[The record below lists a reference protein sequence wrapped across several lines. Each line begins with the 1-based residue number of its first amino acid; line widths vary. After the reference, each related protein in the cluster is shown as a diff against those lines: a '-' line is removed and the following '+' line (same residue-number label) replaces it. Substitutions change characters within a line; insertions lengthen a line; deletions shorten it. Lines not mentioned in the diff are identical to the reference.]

1 MEKVAILSAVRT
13 PIGRYMGV
21 LRDVPAYD
29 LGALVLNEAV
39 KRAKVEP
46 A

>member
-21 LRDVPAYD
+21 LREGPAYV
-29 LGALVLNEAV
+29 LGALGLNEAV
-39 KRAKVEP
+39 
-46 A
+46 